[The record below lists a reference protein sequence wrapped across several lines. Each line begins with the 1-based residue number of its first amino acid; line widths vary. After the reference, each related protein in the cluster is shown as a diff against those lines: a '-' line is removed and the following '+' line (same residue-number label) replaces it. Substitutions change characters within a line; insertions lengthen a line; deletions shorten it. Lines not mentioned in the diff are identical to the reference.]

1 MFCYQP
7 NFFSQTE
14 GVTPELF
21 ARLTVSDAVV
31 NRIKEY
37 RARLP
42 ELDRLKAEIR
52 RVECRV
58 DSVEWIVDS
67 GKWRVDSGEC
77 KVDSVEC
84 RV

>member
-14 GVTPELF
+14 VVTPELF

-37 RARLP
+37 RAKLP
-42 ELDRLKAEIR
+42 ELDRLKDEI
-52 RVECRV
+52 
-58 DSVEWIVDS
+58 
-67 GKWRVDSGEC
+67 K
-77 KVDSVEC
+77 SVEC
-84 RV
+84 RVESGEWSVESGELGVRS